1 METDAKCV
9 ILAVFKVPPRC
20 TLASSVPT
28 HHAITK
34 NVFFPCTGHSHKS
47 KSCMPQTNR
56 TCFLAEHGEMS
67 WIGSFCAQRNA
78 LKNGP
83 KHRPMT

>member
-28 HHAITK
+28 HHAITN
-34 NVFFPCTGHSHKS
+34 NVFFLVLVILIKVNHVCPR
-47 KSCMPQTNR
+47 Q
-56 TCFLAEHGEMS
+56 
-67 WIGSFCAQRNA
+67 I
-78 LKNGP
+78 
-83 KHRPMT
+83 